1 MKARRDLRRESLA
14 GSGMSERRADLRP
27 ERSVLR
33 IRLEKRVL
41 FEVSFAISSEALS
54 RIS

>member
-1 MKARRDLRRESLA
+1 MEVRARRDLRRESLA

-33 IRLEKRVL
+33 MRLEMRV
-41 FEVSFAISSEALS
+41 
-54 RIS
+54 